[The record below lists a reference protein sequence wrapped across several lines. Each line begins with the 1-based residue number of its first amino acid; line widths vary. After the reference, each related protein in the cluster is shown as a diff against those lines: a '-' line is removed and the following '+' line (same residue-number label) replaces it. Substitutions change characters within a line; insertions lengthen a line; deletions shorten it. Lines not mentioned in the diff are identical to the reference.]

1 MRKMLIKF
9 VAQSLITLALLASP
23 SISSAESMTGVIVS
37 RSGVPVAGLTVQL
50 AHPTIGRSVPVITDS
65 YGQFKFINVPATND
79 SYYLEVYWGR
89 DLVYSQRVVIQGD
102 FILDEPIRLP

>member
-1 MRKMLIKF
+1 MRKILIRF
-9 VAQSLITLALLASP
+9 VAQSLIMLALLASP
-23 SISSAESMTGVIVS
+23 PVSSAESMTGTIVS

-50 AHPTIGRSVPVITDS
+50 AHPTIGRSIPAITDS

-79 SYYLEVYWGR
+79 AYYLEVYWGL
-89 DLVYSQRVVIQGD
+89 DLVYSQRVVIRGN